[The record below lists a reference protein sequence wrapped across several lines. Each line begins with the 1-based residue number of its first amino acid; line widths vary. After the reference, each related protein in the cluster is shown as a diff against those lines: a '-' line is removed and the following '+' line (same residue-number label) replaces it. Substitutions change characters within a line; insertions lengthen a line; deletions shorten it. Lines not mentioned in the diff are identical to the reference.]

1 MDRARIISIT
11 EVCHHY
17 QLEKDFLQ
25 SLNEIGLIPLIE
37 EANQQ
42 FVEEDQLK
50 ELEMI
55 LHLHYDLDINLEGID
70 AISHLLLR
78 MEEMQREIR
87 QLRGRLG

>member
-1 MDRARIISIT
+1 MERAKVISIT

-17 QLEKDFLQ
+17 QLEKDFLK
-25 SLNEIGLIPLIE
+25 SLNELGLIPLIE

-42 FVEEDQLK
+42 FVEEDHLK